1 MKCRQVHKNL
11 IDLIEH
17 TLPESISDEMFRHIK
32 SCLDCGELYDNVSAT
47 YTVINSVPKPEIN
60 PFFFTRLQQRL
71 ESREKLETPMIP
83 NFIRRLQPIAIVFL
97 LIIGI
102 GSGILIGKSLANY
115 KLYGNA
121 SNQKALL
128 ETYASEY
135 YLNATGED
143 SLNALLTNE

>member
-1 MKCRQVHKNL
+1 MKCRQVQNNL
-11 IDLIEH
+11 IDLIEQS
-17 TLPESISDEMFRHIK
+17 LPDSLSDDMFKHIK
-32 SCLDCGELYDNVSAT
+32 SCIECGELYKNVLST
-47 YTVINSVPKPEIN
+47 YSVIDSMTKPEIN